1 MTVGEFADKY
11 LAPYKLKGDEV
22 IPERCPF
29 CHGGEHGDKYTFALN
44 AETGAYNCKRGTCGV
59 QGAFPDL
66 LQNFGLDP
74 SSRQGGMVSLE
85 AHQVKQF
92 ERAFP
97 YHEKAGKAVL
107 NGKVFY
113 HYRFWVGSSQY
124 DTREM
129 SILIDGIVD
138 ECKQIGLETWP
149 PDQIALLKDNWQEA
163 G

>member
-1 MTVGEFADKY
+1 MTVGEFVDKY

-74 SSRQGGMVSLE
+74 SSRQGKTSS
-85 AHQVKQF
+85 
-92 ERAFP
+92 
-97 YHEKAGKAVL
+97 AGYKRPQ
-107 NGKVFY
+107 GKV
-113 HYRFWVGSSQY
+113 GAITIQ
-124 DTREM
+124 
-129 SILIDGIVD
+129 
-138 ECKQIGLETWP
+138 GL
-149 PDQIALLKDNWQEA
+149 N
-163 G
+163 